1 MSLAPLLLVGLL
13 ATTVVAGGGPT
24 GPSSSTVV
32 RVTQSGGLTP
42 ETQAAATEAAWIT
55 GAESTVLHRVTV
67 RMLEVFR
74 GDTTVQ
80 SAPAGYGYP
89 MLTTAAD
96 PSAVA
101 LNLTVRRAL
110 ARGEVVMGELAA
122 DIRGAREGD
131 VARIEGLNGVVTDLV
146 IGAVVPDQDLGWSE
160 IWLSTSVGTML
171 GIDRPQAIL
180 LWGGN
185 SGQTAVLV
193 REFAADDT
201 VRVSVSG
208 RGRPSDLDPVLPV
221 AVVKQRFGEF
231 SVRPAAGD
239 AVLVDPAWRDEWIV
253 SVDFPLVGVTR
264 CHRMVVPYIRGALA
278 EVEALGLA
286 QHLDRDD
293 FQLAG
298 GCWNARFNR
307 GGDPGFS
314 LSRHSWGTAIDFNPS
329 TNRYGEEPTLPLEIV
344 EVFRRWG
351 FSWGGTWTVP
361 DGMHFEWA
369 RLPSQYSVGCS
380 SLVMTE
386 GSQATAEAGWSI
398 EPRAAG
404 CP

>member
-1 MSLAPLLLVGLL
+1 MSLAPLLVVGLL

-32 RVTQSGGLTP
+32 RVTQSGGLTS
-42 ETQAAATEAAWIT
+42 ETQAAASEAAWIT

-74 GDTTVQ
+74 GDATVQ

-101 LNLTVRRAL
+101 LNVTVRRAL
-110 ARGEVVMGELAA
+110 ARGELVMGQLAA

-131 VARIEGLNGVVTDLV
+131 VARIEGINGVVADLV
-146 IGAVVPDQDLGWSE
+146 IGVIVPDQDLGWSE
-160 IWLSTSVGTML
+160 IWLSTSVGELL

-185 SGQTAVLV
+185 SGQTAMLV

-208 RGRPSDLDPVLPV
+208 RGRSNDLDPVLPV
-221 AVVKQRFGEF
+221 AIVKHRFGEF

-239 AVLVDPAWRDEWIV
+239 ALLVDPAWRDEWIV
-253 SVDFPLVGVTR
+253 SVDFPLVGATR
-264 CHRMVVPYIRGALA
+264 CHRMVVPYVRGALA
-278 EVEALGLA
+278 EVEALGLGE
-286 QHLDRDD
+286 QLDGGD

-329 TNRYGEEPTLPLEIV
+329 TNRYGDEPTMPLEIV

-361 DGMHFEWA
+361 DGMHFEWVS
-369 RLPSQYSVGCS
+369 LPSEYFVGCS
-380 SLVMTE
+380 SLVMNE
-386 GSQATAEAGWSI
+386 VSQVTAEAGWSI
-398 EPRAAG
+398 EPRVAG

>member
-1 MSLAPLLLVGLL
+1 MSLVPLLLVALL
-13 ATTVVAGGGPT
+13 ATTAVAGGGPT

-42 ETQAAATEAAWIT
+42 ETQAAASEAAWIT

-80 SAPAGYGYP
+80 SAPAGFGYP

-96 PSAVA
+96 PSALA
-101 LNLTVRRAL
+101 LNVTVRRAL
-110 ARGEVVMGELAA
+110 ARGELVMGQLAA
-122 DIRGAREGD
+122 EIRGAREGD

-146 IGAVVPDQDLGWSE
+146 IGAIVPDQDLGWSE
-160 IWLSTSVGTML
+160 IWLSASVGTLL
-171 GIDRPQAIL
+171 GIDRPQAVL

-185 SGQTAVLV
+185 SGQTAMLV
-193 REFAADDT
+193 REFAADNS

-208 RGRPSDLDPVLPV
+208 RGRRSDLDPVLPV

-239 AVLVDPAWRDEWIV
+239 AVLVDPAWREEWIV

-264 CHRMVVPYIRGALA
+264 CHRMVVPYVRGALA

-286 QHLDRDD
+286 EHLDRGD

-329 TNRYGEEPTLPLEIV
+329 TNRYGDEPTLPLEVV

-361 DGMHFEWA
+361 DGMHFEWV
-369 RLPSQYSVGCS
+369 RLPSEYSVGCS
-380 SLVMTE
+380 SLVMNE
-386 GSQATAEAGWSI
+386 VSQTAVAGWSI

>member
-1 MSLAPLLLVGLL
+1 MSFAPLLLVGIL

-24 GPSSSTVV
+24 APSSSTVV
-32 RVTQSGGLTP
+32 RVTQSGGLTA
-42 ETQAAATEAAWIT
+42 ETQAAASEAAWIT

-67 RMLEVFR
+67 RMLGVLR
-74 GDTTVQ
+74 GDIKVQ
-80 SAPAGYGYP
+80 SAPAGFGYP

-96 PSAVA
+96 PTAVA
-101 LNLTVRRAL
+101 LDVTVRRAL
-110 ARGEVVMGELAA
+110 ARGELVMGEFTA

-131 VARIEGLNGVVTDLV
+131 VARIEGLNGVVTDIV
-146 IGAVVPDQDLGWSE
+146 IGAIVPDQDLGWSE
-160 IWLSTSVGTML
+160 IWLSTSVGAVL

-185 SGQTAVLV
+185 PGQTAMLV

-208 RGRPSDLDPVLPV
+208 RGRGSDQDPVLPV

-231 SVRPAAGD
+231 SVRPAGGD
-239 AVLVDPAWRDEWIV
+239 AVVVDPAWRDEWIV
-253 SVDFPLVGVTR
+253 SADLPLVGVTR
-264 CHRMVVPYIRGALA
+264 CHRMVVPYVRGALA

-286 QHLDRDD
+286 SHLDRGD

-329 TNRYGEEPTLPLEIV
+329 TNRYGDEPTMPPEVV
-344 EVFRRWG
+344 EVFRHWG

-361 DGMHFEWA
+361 DGMHFEWV
-369 RLPSQYSVGCS
+369 RLPSEYSVTCS
-380 SLVMTE
+380 SLVMSE
-386 GSQATAEAGWSI
+386 MSQETDEAGWSI

>member
-1 MSLAPLLLVGLL
+1 MSIAPLLLVGIL

-24 GPSSSTVV
+24 APSSSTVV
-32 RVTQSGGLTP
+32 RVTQSGGLTA
-42 ETQAAATEAAWIT
+42 ETEAAASEAAWIT

-67 RMLEVFR
+67 RMLEVMR

-80 SAPAGYGYP
+80 SAPAGFGYP

-96 PSAVA
+96 PTA
-101 LNLTVRRAL
+101 LALDVTVRRAL
-110 ARGEVVMGELAA
+110 ARGELVMGELTA
-122 DIRGAREGD
+122 DIRGAHEGD
-131 VARIEGLNGVVTDLV
+131 IARIEGLNGVVNDLV
-146 IGAVVPDQDLGWSE
+146 IGAIVPDQDLGWSE
-160 IWLSTSVGTML
+160 IWVSTSVGAGL

-185 SGQTAVLV
+185 SGHTAVLV

-201 VRVSVSG
+201 VRVSVAG
-208 RGRPSDLDPVLPV
+208 RGRRTDQDPVLPV

-231 SVRPAAGD
+231 SVRPAGGD
-239 AVLVDPAWRDEWIV
+239 AVLVDPAWRDQWIV

-264 CHRMVVPYIRGALA
+264 CHRMVVPYVRGALA

-286 QHLDRDD
+286 EHLDRGD

-329 TNRYGEEPTLPLEIV
+329 TNRYGDEPTISPEVV

-361 DGMHFEWA
+361 DGMHFEWV
-369 RLPSQYSVGCS
+369 RLPSEYSVACS
-380 SLVMTE
+380 SLIMSE
-386 GSQATAEAGWSI
+386 ESQETAEAGWSI
-398 EPRAAG
+398 EPRVAG